1 MYEKINTIHKVAHS
15 QLEVASG
22 GVTRY
27 KRGALV
33 EGIIQMVWESLG
45 GTVKK
50 VKFPCVRGDK
60 TCKMGLDAVLYKDE
74 VIKAHVECKSYLDLC
89 YLERAEWNSREM
101 FENSI
106 TEPKIILAL
115 ENSIAETSKD
125 YVLEGNYID
134 EIFFLCQ
141 GKRSSTR
148 PLYKKE
154 SFKDIDTEYFSI
166 FYKYLQ
172 NLIKS

>member
-1 MYEKINTIHKVAHS
+1 MYEKINTVHKKTHGM
-15 QLEVASG
+15 LEGASG
-22 GVTRY
+22 GATRY
-27 KRGALV
+27 ERGKLV
-33 EGIIQMVWESLG
+33 EDIIKTVWESLG

-50 VKFPCVRGDK
+50 VKFPCVRGNQ
-60 TCKMGLDAVLYKDE
+60 TCNMGLDAVLYKGG

-101 FENSI
+101 VENSI
-106 TEPKIILAL
+106 TEPKLILAL
-115 ENSIAETSKD
+115 ENSVAETSRD

-141 GKRSSTR
+141 GKRSSTK
-148 PLYKKE
+148 PIYKKE
-154 SFKDIDTEYFSI
+154 FFKEIDKEYFTV